1 MPVSRRFVVRTS
13 WKKRIGGILRIVLYN
28 LHFATLGGGERRSA
42 LLAAHLAQTHD
53 VTIFSAAPL
62 DKEKISDLFG
72 IDLYRVR
79 NVVLAGPESAHG
91 AAIAA
96 ARPDLFINNS
106 YCSLLPCPVPR
117 GIYMCMFP
125 DGEVDGPEGYQ
136 VLTANSTYTQRWIAQ
151 LWRRSSEVVY
161 SAVEPMGPPASKENL
176 VLNVGRFQADDGN
189 NHFKHQDLLLK
200 VFLRL
205 QWRLGGRWQMHFV
218 GNIGQEKTD
227 QTYAKELQRRA
238 AKADVHFHFGLSQP
252 DLRALY
258 RRAAFYWHATGYGDS
273 AEDIPARQEHFGMT
287 ILEAMS
293 AGAIPLAFRGG
304 GPCETIAHGT
314 SGFLWTDASELL
326 DYTRHLTLNADRRQ
340 AMAGQSIE
348 RSRQFDKHEYLARM
362 DAIIS
367 RLLAS

>member
-1 MPVSRRFVVRTS
+1 
-13 WKKRIGGILRIVLYN
+13 LRIALYN

-62 DKEKISDLFG
+62 EREKIRYLFG
-72 IDLYRVR
+72 IDLDRVK
-79 NVVLAGPESAHG
+79 NVALPEPESAHG
-91 AAIAA
+91 AVIADA
-96 ARPDLFINNS
+96 WPDLFINKS
-106 YCSLLPCPVPR
+106 YHSLLPCPVSR

-125 DGEVDGPEGYQ
+125 EGQADGLAGYQ

-151 LWRRSSEVVY
+151 LWGRPSEVVY
-161 SAVEPMGPPASKENL
+161 SAVEPMGPPTPKENI
-176 VLNVGRFQADDGN
+176 VLNVGRFQADGGN

-205 QWRLGGRWQMHFV
+205 QWRLGSRWEMHLV
-218 GNIGQEKTD
+218 GNIGPEQTD
-227 QTYAKELQRRA
+227 QTYAEGLQRRA
-238 AKADVHFHFGLSQP
+238 AKAGVHLHFGLPQP

-273 AEDIPARQEHFGMT
+273 AEDNPSRQEHFGMT

-314 SGFLWTDASELL
+314 SGFLWTEANELL
-326 DYTRHLTLNADRRQ
+326 DYTRDLTLNPERRQ
-340 AMAGQSIE
+340 AMTDQSIQ
-348 RSRQFDKHEYLARM
+348 RSRQFDKHEYLLRM

-367 RLLAS
+367 RMLAS